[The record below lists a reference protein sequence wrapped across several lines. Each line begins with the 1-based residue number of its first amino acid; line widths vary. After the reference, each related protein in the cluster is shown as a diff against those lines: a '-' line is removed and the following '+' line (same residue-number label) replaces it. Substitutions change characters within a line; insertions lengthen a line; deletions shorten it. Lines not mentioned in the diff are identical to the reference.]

1 MDFGSIFDPR
11 KPPKSLKNQ
20 WFFNDFGIFGGHCFH
35 CSWKP
40 TWLHFG
46 SILGVKWGPKSIKN
60 RLQTH
65 SNNLSKND
73 CILDRSWDR
82 FWSIFGPNL
91 APFWP
96 QVGSKLSQVGS
107 KMAPNLVQNPSWP
120 NFAPTWP
127 NLAPSWP
134 QLGPSWT
141 DFRANLA
148 PTWVQNP
155 TKIGPKSIQEPEDGL
170 QTSPRRPW
178 DRFGW
183 IFVAFLMND
192 RILDRS
198 WDRFCSIFGPNLAPT
213 WHQVGSKLAPKLA

>member
-1 MDFGSIFDPR
+1 MHFASNFDLL
-11 KPPKSLKNQ
+11 KPPKSLKNLC
-20 WFFNDFGIFGGHCFH
+20 FFNDFGIFAGYCFH

-65 SNNLSKND
+65 SNNLGKND
-73 CILDRSWDR
+73 RILDRSWDR
-82 FWSIFGPNL
+82 FCSIFGPNL
-91 APFWP
+91 APTWP
-96 QVGSKLSQVGS
+96 QVGSKLAPKLAQNPTW
-107 KMAPNLVQNPSWP
+107 PNL
-120 NFAPTWP
+120 APTWP

-141 DFRANLA
+141 DVRANLA

-155 TKIGPKSIQEPEDGL
+155 TQIGPKSIQEPEDGL

-178 DRFGW
+178 DRFGL
-183 IFVAFLMND
+183 IVVAFLMND
-192 RILDRS
+192 CILDRS